1 MDNIINDNFLNNND
15 VNILNSKYKSFS
27 QNKYSY
33 PISIRIQ
40 KTFEKTIP
48 ESFDLSNSYKIIQN
62 YNRNISDD
70 LNYNKSNS
78 NISNSISNLDLFQ
91 KNESFFIKMRIGETK
106 DKIGILKKNLIKKNT
121 DISTLQ
127 EELQEIKL
135 KKENK
140 KIELENLLSNKE
152 SFELIYNS
160 LINDNWENNS
170 QRENF
175 NKIKLEI
182 NDLENCPIEKVI
194 EQIKMIFKE
203 FSIIYND
210 NDLNEISN
218 EINNNFSITSNNNLS
233 EEEIINNYLNIIN
246 EKIQNTPKN
255 TIPNNQIELIIK
267 YIIKLI
273 SLDKRIQDNY
283 NFIFKIYKERKKEIK
298 EKISELI
305 NTKEL
310 IDEKIEESRNN
321 ISKLENKIH
330 LYGQFSRNK
339 VTSNQFRKSF
349 LAKESKTE
357 NLKSKKYSISNKNS
371 TRDTVNKNYKKRI
384 IKKELK
390 LRTSPR
396 KMDNLIETISNNIN
410 DLSNQIKNQINTSN
424 TFSNRLKI
432 PISNQNLYLKKGI
445 IHQSFCY
452 FKFINKKDKKFNP
465 LSNFDISPEILGYYK
480 GFIYIDFTSN
490 LLLFTPLPNDIN
502 LNNIIN
508 DESIKIN
515 LRQISNIH
523 IETIMRDIIK
533 IYINALKF
541 YKKYEYNNS
550 HYIEENVSL
559 NKFIH
564 LKEFNNI
571 ELDTNQRMKATQNKY
586 FPFSISLQNYDNR
599 FEIIFI
605 DYNEFKN
612 WYKGIEIIVNNNKK
626 RLYKNKDEKVL
637 QNLRNTKKNNSFS
650 YNNYYD
656 NLFI

>member
-1 MDNIINDNFLNNND
+1 MDNNINDNFLINND
-15 VNILNSKYKSFS
+15 ENMFNSKFKSFS
-27 QNKYSY
+27 QNKHCY

-48 ESFDLSNSYKIIQN
+48 ESFDLTNSYKIFQN
-62 YNRNISDD
+62 FNRNISDD

-91 KNESFFIKMRIGETK
+91 KNESFFIKMKIGETK
-106 DKIGILKKNLIKKNT
+106 DKIAILKKNFNKKNS

-127 EELQEIKL
+127 EELKEIKL

-140 KIELENLLSNKE
+140 KKELENLLSNKE

-175 NKIKLEI
+175 NKIKLNI
-182 NDLENCPIEKVI
+182 KDLENCSIETLI
-194 EQIKMIFKE
+194 EQIKNIFKE
-203 FSIIYND
+203 FSIIYNE
-210 NDLNEISN
+210 NNLNEISN
-218 EINNNFSITSNNNLS
+218 EIKNNFSITSNNNLS
-233 EEEIINNYLNIIN
+233 EEEIINNYLNEIN
-246 EKIQNTPKN
+246 EKIKNTPKN
-255 TIPNNQIELIIK
+255 NIPNNQIELIIK

-305 NTKEL
+305 NTKEF

-339 VTSNQFRKSF
+339 ATSNQFRKSF
-349 LAKESKTE
+349 LAKECKTE
-357 NLKSKKYSISNKNS
+357 NLKNKKCSNLIKNT
-371 TRDTVNKNYKKRI
+371 TRENLYKNYKKKV

-390 LRTSPR
+390 LMTSPR
-396 KMDNLIETISNNIN
+396 KMDNLIENLSNNFN
-410 DLSNQIKNQINTSN
+410 NLCNNIKNKINTSN
-424 TFSNRLKI
+424 SFSNRLKI
-432 PISNQNLYLKKGI
+432 PILNQNLYLKKGI

-465 LSNFDISPEILGYYK
+465 LINFDISPEILGYYK
-480 GFIYIDFTSN
+480 GFIYIDFTCN
-490 LLLFTPLPNDIN
+490 LLLFTPLPNDNN
-502 LNNIIN
+502 LNNKVN
-508 DESIKIN
+508 ESLKIN
-515 LRQISNIH
+515 LRKISNIH
-523 IETIMRDIIK
+523 IENIMRDIIK

-541 YKKYEYNNS
+541 YKKYENNNY

-571 ELDTNQRMKATQNKY
+571 DLDTNQRIKATQNKY
-586 FPFSISLQNYDNR
+586 FPFSISLFDSDER

-605 DYNEFKN
+605 DYNEFIN
-612 WYKGIEIIVNNNKK
+612 WYKGIEVIVNNNKK
-626 RLYKNKDEKVL
+626 GLHKNKDERIL
-637 QNLRNTKKNNSFS
+637 QNIQNSKKNNSFS

>member
-1 MDNIINDNFLNNND
+1 MDNNINANFLINND
-15 VNILNSKYKSFS
+15 ENMFNSKFKSFS
-27 QNKYSY
+27 QNKHCY

-48 ESFDLSNSYKIIQN
+48 ESFDLTNSYKIFQN
-62 YNRNISDD
+62 FNRNISDD

-91 KNESFFIKMRIGETK
+91 KNESFFIKMKIGETK
-106 DKIGILKKNLIKKNT
+106 DKIAILKKNFNKKNI

-127 EELQEIKL
+127 EELKEIKL

-140 KIELENLLSNKE
+140 KKELENLLSNKE

-175 NKIKLEI
+175 NKIKLNI
-182 NDLENCPIEKVI
+182 NDLENCSIETLI
-194 EQIKMIFKE
+194 EQIKNIFKE
-203 FSIIYND
+203 FSIIYNE
-210 NDLNEISN
+210 NNLNEISN
-218 EINNNFSITSNNNLS
+218 EIKNNFSITSNNNLS
-233 EEEIINNYLNIIN
+233 EEEIINNYLNEIN
-246 EKIQNTPKN
+246 KKIKNTPKN
-255 TIPNNQIELIIK
+255 NIPNNQIELIIK

-305 NTKEL
+305 NTKEF

-339 VTSNQFRKSF
+339 ATSNQFRKSF
-349 LAKESKTE
+349 LAKECKTE
-357 NLKSKKYSISNKNS
+357 NLKNKKCSNLIKNT
-371 TRDTVNKNYKKRI
+371 TRENLYKNFKKKV

-390 LRTSPR
+390 LMTSPR
-396 KMDNLIETISNNIN
+396 KMDNLIENLSNNFN
-410 DLSNQIKNQINTSN
+410 NLCNNIKNKINTSN
-424 TFSNRLKI
+424 SFSNRLKI
-432 PISNQNLYLKKGI
+432 PILNQNLYLKKGI

-465 LSNFDISPEILGYYK
+465 LINFDISPEILGYYK
-480 GFIYIDFTSN
+480 GFIYIDFTCN
-490 LLLFTPLPNDIN
+490 LLLFTPLPNDNN
-502 LNNIIN
+502 LNNKVN
-508 DESIKIN
+508 ESLTIN
-515 LRQISNIH
+515 LRKISNIH
-523 IETIMRDIIK
+523 IENIMRDIIK

-541 YKKYEYNNS
+541 YKKYENNNY

-571 ELDTNQRMKATQNKY
+571 DLDTNQRIKATQNKY
-586 FPFSISLQNYDNR
+586 FPFSISLFNSDER

-605 DYNEFKN
+605 DYNEFIN
-612 WYKGIEIIVNNNKK
+612 WYKGIEVIVNNNKK
-626 RLYKNKDEKVL
+626 GLHKNKDERIL
-637 QNLRNTKKNNSFS
+637 QNIQNSKKNNSFS

>member
-91 KNESFFIKMRIGETK
+91 KNESFFIKMKIGETK
-106 DKIGILKKNLIKKNT
+106 DKIAILKKNFNKKNI

-127 EELQEIKL
+127 EELKEIKL

-140 KIELENLLSNKE
+140 KKELENLLSNKE

-175 NKIKLEI
+175 NKIKLDI
-182 NDLENCPIEKVI
+182 NDLENCSIETLI
-194 EQIKMIFKE
+194 EQIKNIFKE
-203 FSIIYND
+203 FSIIYNE
-210 NDLNEISN
+210 NNLNEISN
-218 EINNNFSITSNNNLS
+218 EIKNNFSITSNNNLS

-305 NTKEL
+305 NTKEF

-321 ISKLENKIH
+321 ISKLQNKIH

-339 VTSNQFRKSF
+339 ATSNQFRKSF

-452 FKFINKKDKKFNP
+452 FKLINKKDIKFTP
-465 LSNFDISPEILGYYK
+465 LINFDISPEILGYYK
-480 GFIYIDFTSN
+480 GLIYIDFTCN
-490 LLLFTPLPNDIN
+490 LLLFTPLPNDNN
-502 LNNIIN
+502 LNNKVN
-508 DESIKIN
+508 ESLTIN
-515 LRQISNIH
+515 LRKISNIH
-523 IETIMRDIIK
+523 IENIMRDIIK

-541 YKKYEYNNS
+541 YKKSE
-550 HYIEENVSL
+550 
-559 NKFIH
+559 
-564 LKEFNNI
+564 
-571 ELDTNQRMKATQNKY
+571 
-586 FPFSISLQNYDNR
+586 
-599 FEIIFI
+599 
-605 DYNEFKN
+605 
-612 WYKGIEIIVNNNKK
+612 NKK
-626 RLYKNKDEKVL
+626 KM
-637 QNLRNTKKNNSFS
+637 
-650 YNNYYD
+650 
-656 NLFI
+656 

>member
-1 MDNIINDNFLNNND
+1 MDNNINDNFLINND
-15 VNILNSKYKSFS
+15 ENMFNSKFKSFS
-27 QNKYSY
+27 QNKHCY

-48 ESFDLSNSYKIIQN
+48 ESFDLTNSYKIFQN
-62 YNRNISDD
+62 FNRNISDD

-91 KNESFFIKMRIGETK
+91 KNESFFIKMKIGETK
-106 DKIGILKKNLIKKNT
+106 DKIAILKKNFNKKNI

-127 EELQEIKL
+127 EELKEIKL

-140 KIELENLLSNKE
+140 KKELENLLSNKE

-175 NKIKLEI
+175 NKIKLNI
-182 NDLENCPIEKVI
+182 NDLENCSIETLI
-194 EQIKMIFKE
+194 EQIKNIFKE
-203 FSIIYND
+203 FSIIYNE
-210 NDLNEISN
+210 NNLNEISN
-218 EINNNFSITSNNNLS
+218 EIKNNFSITSNNNLS
-233 EEEIINNYLNIIN
+233 EEEIINNYLNEIN
-246 EKIQNTPKN
+246 EKIKNTPKN
-255 TIPNNQIELIIK
+255 NIPNNQIELIIK

-305 NTKEL
+305 NTKEF

-339 VTSNQFRKSF
+339 ATSNQFRKSF
-349 LAKESKTE
+349 LAKECKTE
-357 NLKSKKYSISNKNS
+357 NLKNKKCSNLIKNT
-371 TRDTVNKNYKKRI
+371 TRENLYKNFKKKV

-390 LRTSPR
+390 LMTSPR
-396 KMDNLIETISNNIN
+396 KMDNLIENLSNNFN
-410 DLSNQIKNQINTSN
+410 NLCNNIKNKINTSN
-424 TFSNRLKI
+424 SFSNRLKI
-432 PISNQNLYLKKGI
+432 PILNQNLYLKKGI

-465 LSNFDISPEILGYYK
+465 LINFDISPEILGYYK
-480 GFIYIDFTSN
+480 GFIYIDFTCN
-490 LLLFTPLPNDIN
+490 LLLFTPLPNDNN
-502 LNNIIN
+502 LNNKVN
-508 DESIKIN
+508 ESLKIN
-515 LRQISNIH
+515 LRKISNIH
-523 IETIMRDIIK
+523 IENIMRDIIK

-541 YKKYEYNNS
+541 YKKYENNNY

-571 ELDTNQRMKATQNKY
+571 DLDTNQRIKATQNKY
-586 FPFSISLQNYDNR
+586 FPFSISLFDSDER

-605 DYNEFKN
+605 DYNEFIN
-612 WYKGIEIIVNNNKK
+612 WYKGIEVIVNNNKK
-626 RLYKNKDEKVL
+626 GLHKNKDERIL
-637 QNLRNTKKNNSFS
+637 QNIQNSKKNNSFS

>member
-1 MDNIINDNFLNNND
+1 MDNNINDNFLINND
-15 VNILNSKYKSFS
+15 ENMFNSKFKSFS
-27 QNKYSY
+27 QNKHCY

-48 ESFDLSNSYKIIQN
+48 ESFDLTNSYKIFQN
-62 YNRNISDD
+62 FNRNISDD

-91 KNESFFIKMRIGETK
+91 KNESFFIKMKIGETK
-106 DKIGILKKNLIKKNT
+106 DKIAILKKNFNKKNI

-127 EELQEIKL
+127 EELKEIKL

-140 KIELENLLSNKE
+140 KKELENLLSNKE

-175 NKIKLEI
+175 NKIKLNI
-182 NDLENCPIEKVI
+182 NDLENCSIETLI
-194 EQIKMIFKE
+194 EQIKNIFKE
-203 FSIIYND
+203 FSIIYNE
-210 NDLNEISN
+210 NNLNEISN
-218 EINNNFSITSNNNLS
+218 EIKNNFSITSNNNLS
-233 EEEIINNYLNIIN
+233 EEEIINNYLNEIN
-246 EKIQNTPKN
+246 EKIKNTPKN
-255 TIPNNQIELIIK
+255 NIPNNQIELIIK

-305 NTKEL
+305 NTKEF

-339 VTSNQFRKSF
+339 ATSNQFRKSF
-349 LAKESKTE
+349 LAKECKTE
-357 NLKSKKYSISNKNS
+357 NLKNKKCSNLIKNT
-371 TRDTVNKNYKKRI
+371 TRENLYKNFKKKV

-390 LRTSPR
+390 LMTSPR
-396 KMDNLIETISNNIN
+396 KMDNLIENLSNNFN
-410 DLSNQIKNQINTSN
+410 NLCNNIKNKINTSN
-424 TFSNRLKI
+424 SFSNRLKI
-432 PISNQNLYLKKGI
+432 PILNQNLYLKKGI

-465 LSNFDISPEILGYYK
+465 LINFDISPEILGYYK
-480 GFIYIDFTSN
+480 GFIYIDFTCN
-490 LLLFTPLPNDIN
+490 LLLFTPLPNDNN
-502 LNNIIN
+502 LNNKVN
-508 DESIKIN
+508 ESLKIN
-515 LRQISNIH
+515 LRKISNIH
-523 IETIMRDIIK
+523 IENIMRDIIK

-541 YKKYEYNNS
+541 YKKYENNNY

-571 ELDTNQRMKATQNKY
+571 DLDTNQRIKATQNKY
-586 FPFSISLQNYDNR
+586 FPFSISLFNSDER

-605 DYNEFKN
+605 DYNEFIN
-612 WYKGIEIIVNNNKK
+612 WYKGIEVIVNNNKK
-626 RLYKNKDEKVL
+626 GLHKNKDERIL
-637 QNLRNTKKNNSFS
+637 QNIQNSKKNNSFS

>member
-1 MDNIINDNFLNNND
+1 MDNNINDNFLINND
-15 VNILNSKYKSFS
+15 ENMFNSKFKSFS
-27 QNKYSY
+27 QNKHCY

-48 ESFDLSNSYKIIQN
+48 ESFDLTNSYKIFQN
-62 YNRNISDD
+62 FNRNISDD

-91 KNESFFIKMRIGETK
+91 KNESFFIKMKIGETK
-106 DKIGILKKNLIKKNT
+106 DKIAILKKNFNKKNS

-127 EELQEIKL
+127 EELKEIKL

-140 KIELENLLSNKE
+140 KKELENLLSNKE

-175 NKIKLEI
+175 NKIKLNI
-182 NDLENCPIEKVI
+182 NDLENCSIETLI
-194 EQIKMIFKE
+194 EQIKNIFKE
-203 FSIIYND
+203 FSIIYNE
-210 NDLNEISN
+210 NNLNEISN
-218 EINNNFSITSNNNLS
+218 EIKNNFSITSNNNLS
-233 EEEIINNYLNIIN
+233 EEEIINNYLNEIN
-246 EKIQNTPKN
+246 EKIKNTPKN
-255 TIPNNQIELIIK
+255 NIPNNQIELIIK

-305 NTKEL
+305 NTKEF

-339 VTSNQFRKSF
+339 ATSNQFRKSF
-349 LAKESKTE
+349 LAKECKTE
-357 NLKSKKYSISNKNS
+357 NLKNKKCSNLIKNT
-371 TRDTVNKNYKKRI
+371 TRENLYKNFKKKV

-390 LRTSPR
+390 LMTSPR
-396 KMDNLIETISNNIN
+396 KMDNLIENLSNNFN
-410 DLSNQIKNQINTSN
+410 NLCNNIKNKINTSN
-424 TFSNRLKI
+424 SFSNRLKI
-432 PISNQNLYLKKGI
+432 PILNQNLYLKKGI

-465 LSNFDISPEILGYYK
+465 LINFDISPEILGYYK
-480 GFIYIDFTSN
+480 GFIYIDFTCN
-490 LLLFTPLPNDIN
+490 LLLFTPLPNDNN
-502 LNNIIN
+502 LNNKVN
-508 DESIKIN
+508 ESLKIN
-515 LRQISNIH
+515 LRKISNIH
-523 IETIMRDIIK
+523 IENIMRDIIK

-541 YKKYEYNNS
+541 YKKYENNNY

-571 ELDTNQRMKATQNKY
+571 DLDTNQRIKATQNKY
-586 FPFSISLQNYDNR
+586 FPFSISLFDSDER

-605 DYNEFKN
+605 DYNEFIN
-612 WYKGIEIIVNNNKK
+612 WYKGIEVIVNNNKK
-626 RLYKNKDEKVL
+626 GLHKNKDERIL
-637 QNLRNTKKNNSFS
+637 QNIQNSKKNNSFS